1 MMRRDYHQTQSHPS
15 LLHTASLT
23 KVSPMSNAKLGRYD
37 GSHNAT
43 GNVCFN
49 LDIAAETQF
58 TNQYPEENRIK
69 NSKGSSPHR
78 ATTNNEFTKENNIG
92 TNS

>member
-1 MMRRDYHQTQSHPS
+1 MYPINNEKQ
-15 LLHTASLT
+15 
-23 KVSPMSNAKLGRYD
+23 GRFE
-37 GSHNAT
+37 GNHNAT
-43 GNVCFN
+43 GNVFFN

-69 NSKGSSPHR
+69 NSKGSSPNR
-78 ATTNNEFTKENNIG
+78 ITTNNEFNKETNIG